1 MFKEIRYLLYL
12 LCIFLFLF
20 LTLNYYFSDKYE
32 KKSYLENLNFENNLK
47 SKKLK
52 IPLLKN
58 DTSNIIEYENHYH
71 DMINQKKRKFW
82 ELIK

>member
-1 MFKEIRYLLYL
+1 MLKEIRYLLYF
-12 LCIFLFLF
+12 LCIFIFFFLA
-20 LTLNYYFSDKYE
+20 LNYYFSDKYE
-32 KKSYLENLNFENNLK
+32 KKSYLGNINFKNNLK
-47 SKKLK
+47 LKKIK

-58 DTSNIIEYENHYH
+58 DTSNIIEYENHYN

>member
-20 LTLNYYFSDKYE
+20 LTLNYKYE
-32 KKSYLENLNFENNLK
+32 KKSYLESLNFKNNLK

-58 DTSNIIEYENHYH
+58 DTSNIIEYENHYN

>member
-1 MFKEIRYLLYL
+1 MLKEIKYLLYF
-12 LCIFLFLF
+12 LCIFLFFF
-20 LTLNYYFSDKYE
+20 LTLYYYFSNKYE
-32 KKSYLENLNFENNLK
+32 KKSYLGNINFKNNLK
-47 SKKLK
+47 LKKIK

-58 DTSNIIEYENHYH
+58 DTSNIIEYENHYN

>member
-1 MFKEIRYLLYL
+1 MFKEIRYLLYV

-20 LTLNYYFSDKYE
+20 LTLKYYFSDKYE
-32 KKSYLENLNFENNLK
+32 KKSYLKKLNFKNNLELK
-47 SKKLK
+47 EIK

-58 DTSNIIEYENHYH
+58 DTSNIIEYENRYN
-71 DMINQKKRKFW
+71 DIINQKKRKFW